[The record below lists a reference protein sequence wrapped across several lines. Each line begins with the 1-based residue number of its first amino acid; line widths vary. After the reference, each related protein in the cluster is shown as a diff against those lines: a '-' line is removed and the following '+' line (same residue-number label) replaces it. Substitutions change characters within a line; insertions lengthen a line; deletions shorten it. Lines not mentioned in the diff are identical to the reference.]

1 MEAGGRFTPRARD
14 GMVRGDAEHT
24 SHSPLVPTRTIVLE
38 MNGLRELR
46 HSVGLLQEEFAA
58 LLGVPLET
66 FRTWDSGRRPL
77 PPPILQRAR
86 AAVADHARRTE
97 LLPLDQLAAELG
109 VHVRTLQAA
118 ARTGRLIVQFST
130 RSVFGRPMQRATRAA
145 GDMFKRTHF
154 RRYSRR
160 DRGASPLP
168 AVPADYDKRLK
179 RLRRRARLTQA
190 ALARRIGAAG
200 KAVVYQWES
209 RKRTPSPVFWQKVED
224 LERHARA

>member
-14 GMVRGDAEHT
+14 GMVSGDAEHT

-118 ARTGRLIVQFST
+118 AKFRFST
-130 RSVFGRPMQRATRAA
+130 PV
-145 GDMFKRTHF
+145 
-154 RRYSRR
+154 
-160 DRGASPLP
+160 
-168 AVPADYDKRLK
+168 RLK
-179 RLRRRARLTQA
+179 
-190 ALARRIGAAG
+190 GAE
-200 KAVVYQWES
+200 YYW
-209 RKRTPSPVFWQKVED
+209 R
-224 LERHARA
+224 

>member
-14 GMVRGDAEHT
+14 GMVSGDAEHT

-46 HSVGLLQEEFAA
+46 HSVGRLQEEFAA

-97 LLPLDQLAAELG
+97 LLPVPVENSIGSAGKPVADWYAL
-109 VHVRTLQAA
+109 T
-118 ARTGRLIVQFST
+118 VQ
-130 RSVFGRPMQRATRAA
+130 
-145 GDMFKRTHF
+145 GDE
-154 RRYSRR
+154 
-160 DRGASPLP
+160 
-168 AVPADYDKRLK
+168 
-179 RLRRRARLTQA
+179 
-190 ALARRIGAAG
+190 RIGG
-200 KAVVYQWES
+200 VFS
-209 RKRTPSPVFWQKVED
+209 RG
-224 LERHARA
+224 

>member
-1 MEAGGRFTPRARD
+1 MEAGGRFTPRARE

-46 HSVGLLQEEFAA
+46 HSVGLLQEEVAA

-130 RSVFGRPMQRATRAA
+130 RSVFGRPRQRATRAA